1 MKCKL
6 NQLAFIKK
14 AIRKENIGRIVT
26 CSKYLGYFER
36 GATIVINGE
45 YWVAFDSDDYW
56 EITGRLETQ
65 FGTAYQAYIM
75 DSWLSPIEPLPPEE
89 FDKAGKL
96 LEDDLALVD

>member
-6 NQLAFIKK
+6 NQLAFVKK

-45 YWVAFDSDDYW
+45 YWVALDSDDYW
-56 EITGRLETQ
+56 EVTGRLETQ

-75 DSWLSPIEPLPPEE
+75 DSWLSPISPLDESEE
-89 FDKAGKL
+89 DDCSLK
-96 LEDDLALVD
+96 DDLALME

>member
-1 MKCKL
+1 MKCK
-6 NQLAFIKK
+6 QGDLAFIKK
-14 AIRKENIGRIVT
+14 ALRKENIGRVVT

-45 YWVAFDSDDYW
+45 QWKAFDSDDYW
-56 EITGRLETQ
+56 EVTGRLETQ
-65 FGTAYQAYIM
+65 FGTATHAYIM

-89 FDKAGKL
+89 FDELGEL